1 MHDINSDNISRLE
14 KLISQARRVAIV
26 THMKPDGD
34 AMGSSVALYHFIG
47 MCASHSVKIVL
58 NDRYPDYLGFLAE
71 DIPPSDIIVW
81 QERPVEAETA
91 IKDSDLV
98 ICLDFNVFH
107 RTDKLEQA
115 LTESKAEDIIK

>member
-47 MCASHSVKIVL
+47 MCAGHSVKIVL
-58 NDRYPDYLGFLAE
+58 NDRYPEYLGFLTE
-71 DIPPSDIIVW
+71 DIPESDIIVY
-81 QERPVEAETA
+81 QERPVESETA

-98 ICLDFNVFH
+98 ICLDFNAFH
-107 RTDKLEQA
+107 RTDRLENA
-115 LTESKAEDIIK
+115 LTASRRTKCS